1 LEKKD
6 SWYLEKIEITD
17 MKTEQTW
24 TFYCKQW
31 LSIHI
36 KDYRIKRDLIG
47 QERELPIAGN
57 I

>member
-1 LEKKD
+1 
-6 SWYLEKIEITD
+6 